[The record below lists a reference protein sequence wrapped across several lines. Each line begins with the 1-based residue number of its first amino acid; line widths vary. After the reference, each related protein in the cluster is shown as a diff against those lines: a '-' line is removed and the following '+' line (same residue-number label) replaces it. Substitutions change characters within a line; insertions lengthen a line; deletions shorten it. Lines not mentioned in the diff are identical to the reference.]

1 MSAKKVVIITGGSR
15 GIGAEAA
22 KLFAR
27 NGYAVCINYVR
38 NVMAAKKVQ
47 QDILD
52 MGGECIIVQA
62 DVSKADEVE
71 FLFQAVDNTWGSLS
85 VLVNNAGILKTQTRF
100 EGISAERFMDV
111 MRTNVLSC
119 FLCSQQAIKRMS
131 YRCDGRGGAIINVSS
146 KAAQTGSPNEYV
158 DYAASKGA
166 MDSMTRGLAMEV
178 AAEGIRVNGVRPGLI
193 YTEMHA
199 AGGEAERVDRLKSK
213 IPMQRGGE
221 ASEVAEAIVWLA
233 SEKSS
238 FVTGTFIDTSG
249 GL

>member
-131 YRCDGRGGAIINVSS
+131 YRCDGRGGAIINISS